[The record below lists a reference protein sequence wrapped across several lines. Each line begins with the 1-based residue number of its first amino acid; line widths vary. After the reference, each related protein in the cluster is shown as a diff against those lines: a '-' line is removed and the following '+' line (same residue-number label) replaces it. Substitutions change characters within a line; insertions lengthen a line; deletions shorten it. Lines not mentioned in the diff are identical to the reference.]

1 MIDPITLS
9 AAVSAANVAYNG
21 IKKANQVSRDIE
33 DVTGEIGK
41 WMTAVSDVDN
51 INKKA
56 SNPSHIDRIFNGSVE
71 EVALQS
77 FAAKKKIQK
86 QREELKNFIT
96 AHYGLSAW
104 EQVIREEGKI
114 RIARQKAVY
123 AREERAQ
130 KIRDFILITIATLV
144 GAGCVVMIAWLIFA
158 APNVTT

>member
-1 MIDPITLS
+1 MLDPITLS

-21 IKKANQVSRDIE
+21 IKKAIQVSRDIE

-130 KIRDFILITIATLV
+130 KIRDIILMVIARFV

-158 APNVTT
+158 APTVTE

>member
-1 MIDPITLS
+1 MLDPITLS
-9 AAVSAANVAYNG
+9 AAVSGATAAYNG
-21 IKKANQVSRDIE
+21 IKKAVQVSRDIE

-51 INKKA
+51 INKQA

-86 QREELKNFIT
+86 QREQLKNFIT

-104 EQVIREEGKI
+104 ESIIKEEGKI
-114 RIARQKAVY
+114 RSARQKAVY
-123 AREERAQ
+123 AKEEKLKQ
-130 KIRDFILITIATLV
+130 IRDFIIMGIATLV
-144 GAGCVVMIAWLIFA
+144 GFGCIVLMGWLIMQSQK
-158 APNVTT
+158 

>member
-1 MIDPITLS
+1 MLDPITLS

-21 IKKANQVSRDIE
+21 IKKAIQVSRDIE

-144 GAGCVVMIAWLIFA
+144 GAGCVVMMAWFIFT
-158 APNVTT
+158 APTTTT

>member
-21 IKKANQVSRDIE
+21 IKKAIQVSSDIE
-33 DVTGEIGK
+33 DVTGVIGK

-77 FAAKKKIQK
+77 FAAKKKIEK
-86 QREELKNFIT
+86 QRHELKNFVT
-96 AHYGLSAW
+96 AHYGLTAW
-104 EQVIREEGKI
+104 DEVLRAEGRIRA
-114 RIARQKAVY
+114 ARQNAVY
-123 AREERAQ
+123 AREEKMQ
-130 KIRDFILITIATLV
+130 QIRDFIVIMIATLV
-144 GAGCVVMIAWLIFA
+144 GAGCVVMMVWFIFA
-158 APNVTT
+158 APNTTS

>member
-1 MIDPITLS
+1 MLDPITLS

-21 IKKANQVSRDIE
+21 IKKTIQVSRDIE

-130 KIRDFILITIATLV
+130 KIRDIILMVIATLV
-144 GAGCVVMIAWLIFA
+144 GAGGVVMIAWLIFA
-158 APNVTT
+158 APTVTE

>member
-1 MIDPITLS
+1 MLDPITLS

-21 IKKANQVSRDIE
+21 IKKAIQVSRDIE

-144 GAGCVVMIAWLIFA
+144 GAG
-158 APNVTT
+158 

>member
-9 AAVSAANVAYNG
+9 AAVSAANVAYSG
-21 IKKANQVSRDIE
+21 IKKAIQVSRDIE

-104 EQVIREEGKI
+104 ESIIKEEGKLD
-114 RIARQKAVY
+114 RLGKKPCMLKRK
-123 AREERAQ
+123 
-130 KIRDFILITIATLV
+130 
-144 GAGCVVMIAWLIFA
+144 
-158 APNVTT
+158 N